1 MFGGMKN
8 TNKPITTAMN
18 DTAMLTQRIV
28 EKENIGTNLG
38 LYRGLMALQGGHLLA
53 SRGGLIPALT
63 SAGLN
68 KQESKQTW
76 QAIAQGKWEANQL
89 LAELNTQIKA
99 AGKFKP
105 TCVAGYQIQAA
116 DTLGYFRARLKGCKT
131 GHYNSIAGK
140 SLPAQCF
147 GILGVVGSIGQQRV
161 TLPFYLARAEGE
173 TQSDEQLMKRL
184 LHEANKTLDSEI
196 ARVTTADRKFPP
208 LEMLK
213 AGYSHIVLRRPK
225 NFTMIRAELPVYK
238 GKGRRPSKGEVI
250 RPMIHQYKGKVIPES
265 EAEAVHTWQR
275 NEVDG
280 RCITLNAKIW
290 FNVLLPAQKTWT
302 QSDHHLNQKHLWV
315 LMAIQHPDFEHP
327 LILIMTNIKLT
338 PDEAYTIFKSR
349 WGIEQPP
356 LVAKQ
361 LLGAHRQFVHH
372 PEMCFRLPEFSMI
385 AAVILTYCA
394 ACQPACPTGYWDR
407 KPKPTAGRLR
417 RHLSDFDFAGIPLLP
432 RLREKRSVTSHLPT
446 GYHPALAL
454 ARAQKAVFSEN

>member
-8 TNKPITTAMN
+8 TNKPITTAMH

-131 GHYNSIAGK
+131 GHYDSIAGK

-147 GILGVVGSIGQQRV
+147 GVLRVVGNIGQNQV
-161 TLPFYLARAEGE
+161 TLAHYLARGDGK

-184 LHEANKTLDSEI
+184 LHEANKALDRDTASI
-196 ARVTTADRKFPP
+196 TTADHKFLP
-208 LEMLK
+208 LEILK
-213 AGYSHIVLRRPK
+213 AGCTHIVLQWP
-225 NFTMIRAELPVYK
+225 
-238 GKGRRPSKGEVI
+238 
-250 RPMIHQYKGKVIPES
+250 
-265 EAEAVHTWQR
+265 
-275 NEVDG
+275 
-280 RCITLNAKIW
+280 
-290 FNVLLPAQKTWT
+290 
-302 QSDHHLNQKHLWV
+302 
-315 LMAIQHPDFEHP
+315 
-327 LILIMTNIKLT
+327 
-338 PDEAYTIFKSR
+338 
-349 WGIEQPP
+349 
-356 LVAKQ
+356 
-361 LLGAHRQFVHH
+361 
-372 PEMCFRLPEFSMI
+372 
-385 AAVILTYCA
+385 
-394 ACQPACPTGYWDR
+394 
-407 KPKPTAGRLR
+407 
-417 RHLSDFDFAGIPLLP
+417 
-432 RLREKRSVTSHLPT
+432 
-446 GYHPALAL
+446 
-454 ARAQKAVFSEN
+454 